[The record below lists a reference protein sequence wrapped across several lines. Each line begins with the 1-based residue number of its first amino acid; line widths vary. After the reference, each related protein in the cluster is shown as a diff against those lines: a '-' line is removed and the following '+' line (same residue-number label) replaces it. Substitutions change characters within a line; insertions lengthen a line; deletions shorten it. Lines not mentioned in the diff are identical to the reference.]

1 MSTLK
6 RAAVAAVGVATAA
19 KDFAIGQL
27 AMGTMG
33 VLRLLPPDTAI
44 DIADRIARRLGPLFG
59 RHRVALDNLRH
70 AYPEKSEQEIRQIA
84 SDMWGHMARLAAEYI
99 YLDQLFDWDK
109 RTGQGAR
116 IDVEGHHFFDRIAS
130 EPKPHILFTGHLGN
144 FELLPI
150 SAAELGITM
159 TALFRPPNNPYIARY
174 IARRRNLA
182 MGDMLASR
190 RGAAITLS
198 RILESNGNIGLLVD
212 QKFIR
217 GIRTTFFGRP
227 CETSPLLPKLARQ
240 FDCDVYPA
248 RSIRL
253 PGNRFKL
260 ILEDKLV
267 LPRDA
272 SGRVDVQKTAQ
283 LLNDV
288 VERWVR
294 DEPAQWMWFHKRWK
308 LSGKPRA
315 KRAA

>member
-6 RAAVAAVGVATAA
+6 RAAVAAGGVATAA

-70 AYPEKSEQEIRQIA
+70 AYPEKSEQEIRRIA

-267 LPRDA
+267 LPRDS

-315 KRAA
+315 KRGA